1 MLRPEFIV
9 LQSKAAS
16 AEEVIKQL
24 SDLFLAHD
32 IVKESYCEAVVE
44 RERQYPTGL
53 PSKEVFIAIP
63 HTDSSHVKESG
74 IAIATLETPVSFGM
88 MGDAEKKLDVGLV
101 MLLAI
106 ADPQKQL
113 ELLKNIMGVLSNGS
127 LLKSIKEA
135 STAEQVAGVLL
146 PHLAS

>member
-1 MLRPEFIV
+1 MLRPEFVV
-9 LQSKAAS
+9 LNSKAAS

-24 SDLFLAHD
+24 SDLFLAND
-32 IVKESYCEAVVE
+32 TVKESYYEAVVE
-44 RERQYPTGL
+44 REKQYPTGL

-63 HTDSSHVKESG
+63 HTDSSHVKESS
-74 IAIATLETPVSFGM
+74 IAIATLEHPVTFGL

-113 ELLKNIMGVLSNGS
+113 DLLKDIMGVLSNGS

-135 STAEQVAGVLL
+135 STADQVVALL
-146 PHLAS
+146 QTSIG